1 MPNLR
6 ILILTTLGLSLPTLV
21 SAQEITS
28 VKGSKIFVESQ
39 APLEVG
45 TQLDVL
51 SSDGRMGTV
60 EIVKVKGSKAL
71 AKVVDGDAKVGSKL
85 KIRKGDSIKAETTKR
100 KEGLGKRFR
109 FGFLGG
115 VAMPAQTIK
124 LTHPTLGGETITPS
138 GTSFN
143 VGALFDLTL
152 TRLLSAR
159 MIVSMDKF
167 VTSTTSRLGLCNR
180 GTSTSCTSDITFLLI
195 EPWAK
200 INLIKNPSFGLFLG
214 FGGQLMIPLS
224 VATTTLN
231 PDFVQTSF
239 AMAPGIGADIT
250 LGKIVLPLQLEYAFL
265 PSTED
270 LKTNIL
276 RIRTG
281 LMF

>member
-1 MPNLR
+1 MANLK
-6 ILILTTLGLSLPTLV
+6 ILILMVVVISLPTL
-21 SAQEITS
+21 SRAQEITS
-28 VKGSKIFVESQ
+28 VKGSKIYVESES
-39 APLEVG
+39 PLEVG

-51 SSDGRMGTV
+51 GADGRMGTV

-71 AKVVDGDAKVGSKL
+71 AKVVDGEVKAGGKL
-85 KIRKGDSIKAETTKR
+85 KARKGDSIKAETKK

-109 FGFLGG
+109 FGVLGG
-115 VAMPAQTIK
+115 VAMPSQTIK
-124 LTHPTLGGETITPS
+124 LTHATLGNETITPS

-143 VGALFDLTL
+143 VGAIFDLTL

-159 MIVSMDKF
+159 VIVAMDKF
-167 VTSTTSRLGLCNR
+167 VTSTTSRLGLCNK
-180 GTSTSCTSDITFLLI
+180 GTSTSCTSDITFLLL

-200 INLIKNPSFGLFLG
+200 INLVKNPKFGLFIG

-224 VATTTLN
+224 ITTTTLN
-231 PDFVQTSF
+231 PDYVQTSF

-250 LGKIVLPLQLEYAFL
+250 LGKIVIPLQLEYAFL